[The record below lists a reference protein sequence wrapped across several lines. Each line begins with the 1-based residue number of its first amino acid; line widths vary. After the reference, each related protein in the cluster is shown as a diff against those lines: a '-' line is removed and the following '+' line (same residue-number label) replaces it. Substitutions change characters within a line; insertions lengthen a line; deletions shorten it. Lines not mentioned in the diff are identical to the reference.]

1 MFYCNE
7 LPFGLMSP
15 NHFLNIETM
24 NFISSFN
31 DDYYDDID
39 DADYDRDI
47 HDLKVEIINSKIIRK
62 YICCLII

>member
-7 LPFGLMSP
+7 LPIGLMSP

-24 NFISSFN
+24 NFISSFH

>member
-31 DDYYDDID
+31 DDYHDDID